1 MELRS
6 RRDMERL
13 NEIDMAEI
21 KPIVQPKVLV
31 LFWGDFHNK
40 NKDKAVVPEVSKMSA
55 TTMI

>member
-40 NKDKAVVPEVSKMSA
+40 NNDKAVVPEVSKMSA